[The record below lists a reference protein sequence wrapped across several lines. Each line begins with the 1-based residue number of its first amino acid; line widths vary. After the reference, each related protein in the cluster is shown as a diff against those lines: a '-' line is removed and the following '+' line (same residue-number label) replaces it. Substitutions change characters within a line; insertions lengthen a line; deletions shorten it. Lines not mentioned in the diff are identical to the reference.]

1 LSERH
6 SWPAGLDDGNW
17 NFTASAWIS
26 LKIRFNQEGIK
37 MGFWERSKDLLG
49 QGLMSTKEILE
60 KAGEKTKDL
69 GEKGVIKF
77 EIAQL
82 EKQAEKR
89 FAQIGRHVYE
99 VLVKEGQQTIS
110 AGTTEIKKLL
120 NEADEI
126 EKTIDEK
133 EEKL

>member
-1 LSERH
+1 
-6 SWPAGLDDGNW
+6 
-17 NFTASAWIS
+17 
-26 LKIRFNQEGIK
+26 
-37 MGFWERSKDLLG
+37 MGFWERSKDLLN
-49 QGLMSTKEILE
+49 QGVLSTKEIFE
-60 KAGEKTKDL
+60 KATEKSKEL
-69 GEKGVIKF
+69 GEKGVAKF

-110 AGTTEIKKLL
+110 DGTTEIKNLL
-120 NEADEI
+120 QEVDEI

>member
-1 LSERH
+1 
-6 SWPAGLDDGNW
+6 
-17 NFTASAWIS
+17 
-26 LKIRFNQEGIK
+26 
-37 MGFWERSKDLLG
+37 MGFWERSKDLLS
-49 QGLMSTKEILE
+49 QGVLSTKEIFE
-60 KAGEKTKDL
+60 KATEKSKEL
-69 GEKGVIKF
+69 GEKGVAKF
-77 EIAQL
+77 EITQL

-110 AGTTEIKKLL
+110 DGTTEIKKLL
-120 NEADEI
+120 QEVDEI

>member
-1 LSERH
+1 
-6 SWPAGLDDGNW
+6 
-17 NFTASAWIS
+17 
-26 LKIRFNQEGIK
+26 
-37 MGFWERSKDLLG
+37 MGFWERSKDLLS
-49 QGLMSTKEILE
+49 QGVMSTKEIFE
-60 KAGEKTKDL
+60 KATEKSKEL
-69 GEKGVIKF
+69 GEKGVAKF

-110 AGTTEIKKLL
+110 DGTTEIKNLL
-120 NEADEI
+120 QEVDEI

>member
-1 LSERH
+1 
-6 SWPAGLDDGNW
+6 
-17 NFTASAWIS
+17 
-26 LKIRFNQEGIK
+26 
-37 MGFWERSKDLLG
+37 MGFWERSKGLLN
-49 QGLMSTKEILE
+49 QGVLSTKEIFE
-60 KAGEKTKDL
+60 KATEKSKEL
-69 GEKGVIKF
+69 GEKGVAKF
-77 EIAQL
+77 EISQL

-110 AGTTEIKKLL
+110 DGTTEIKKLL
-120 NEADEI
+120 QEVDEI

>member
-1 LSERH
+1 
-6 SWPAGLDDGNW
+6 
-17 NFTASAWIS
+17 
-26 LKIRFNQEGIK
+26 
-37 MGFWERSKDLLG
+37 MGFWERSKDLLS
-49 QGLMSTKEILE
+49 QGVLSTKEIFE
-60 KAGEKTKDL
+60 KATEKSKEL
-69 GEKGVIKF
+69 GEKGVAKF
-77 EIAQL
+77 EITQL

-110 AGTTEIKKLL
+110 DGTTEIKKLL
-120 NEADEI
+120 REVDEI

>member
-1 LSERH
+1 
-6 SWPAGLDDGNW
+6 
-17 NFTASAWIS
+17 
-26 LKIRFNQEGIK
+26 
-37 MGFWERSKDLLG
+37 MGFWERSKGLLN
-49 QGLMSTKEILE
+49 QGVLSTKEIFE
-60 KAGEKTKDL
+60 KATEKSKEL
-69 GEKGVIKF
+69 GEKGVAKF
-77 EIAQL
+77 EISQL

-110 AGTTEIKKLL
+110 DGTTEIKNLL
-120 NEADEI
+120 QEVDEI

>member
-1 LSERH
+1 
-6 SWPAGLDDGNW
+6 
-17 NFTASAWIS
+17 
-26 LKIRFNQEGIK
+26 
-37 MGFWERSKDLLG
+37 MGFWERSKDLLS
-49 QGLMSTKEILE
+49 QGVLSTKEIFE
-60 KAGEKTKDL
+60 KATEKSKEL
-69 GEKGVIKF
+69 GEKGVAKF

-110 AGTTEIKKLL
+110 DGTTEIKKLL
-120 NEADEI
+120 REVDEI
-126 EKTIDEK
+126 EKTIDDK

>member
-1 LSERH
+1 
-6 SWPAGLDDGNW
+6 
-17 NFTASAWIS
+17 
-26 LKIRFNQEGIK
+26 
-37 MGFWERSKDLLG
+37 MGFWERSKDLLS
-49 QGLMSTKEILE
+49 QGVLSTKEIFE
-60 KAGEKTKDL
+60 KATEKSKEL
-69 GEKGVIKF
+69 GEKGVAKF

-110 AGTTEIKKLL
+110 DGTTEIKNLL
-120 NEADEI
+120 QEVDEI

>member
-1 LSERH
+1 
-6 SWPAGLDDGNW
+6 
-17 NFTASAWIS
+17 
-26 LKIRFNQEGIK
+26 
-37 MGFWERSKDLLG
+37 MGFWERSKDLLS
-49 QGLMSTKEILE
+49 QGVMSTKEIFE
-60 KAGEKTKDL
+60 KATEKSREL
-69 GEKGVIKF
+69 GEKGVAKF

-110 AGTTEIKKLL
+110 DGTTEIKNLL
-120 NEADEI
+120 QEVDEI

>member
-1 LSERH
+1 
-6 SWPAGLDDGNW
+6 
-17 NFTASAWIS
+17 
-26 LKIRFNQEGIK
+26 
-37 MGFWERSKDLLG
+37 MGFWERSKDLLN
-49 QGLMSTKEILE
+49 QGVLSTKEIFE
-60 KAGEKTKDL
+60 KATEKSKEL
-69 GEKGVIKF
+69 GEKGVAKF
-77 EIAQL
+77 EISQL

-110 AGTTEIKKLL
+110 DGTTEIKNLL
-120 NEADEI
+120 QEVDEI

>member
-1 LSERH
+1 
-6 SWPAGLDDGNW
+6 
-17 NFTASAWIS
+17 
-26 LKIRFNQEGIK
+26 
-37 MGFWERSKDLLG
+37 MGFWERSKDLLS
-49 QGLMSTKEILE
+49 QGVLSTKEIFE
-60 KAGEKTKDL
+60 KASEKSKEL
-69 GEKGVIKF
+69 GEKGVAKF
-77 EIAQL
+77 EITQL

-110 AGTTEIKKLL
+110 DGTTEIKKLL
-120 NEADEI
+120 REVDEI